1 VTAVAAT
8 RKNRNSAVGPQS
20 PPTTTAFRA
29 ARTPQLTGLKREMLL
44 IQPGINAVESRI
56 DDRNISGRPTK
67 FAVAI
72 IDASR
77 RSRSATPFEKPANT
91 IASSA
96 DATSTTSQ
104 PSTPPCTRTPRASAT
119 SSRIRAWRIA
129 VMPARATCESTI
141 ARRDAGAA
149 RKRSTTWRSRSLI
162 IAIPDHVPPK
172 KAFMH
177 TTPGVRNSM

>member
-1 VTAVAAT
+1 M
-8 RKNRNSAVGPQS
+8 
-20 PPTTTAFRA
+20 TTAFRA
-29 ARTPQLTGLKREMLL
+29 ASTPQLTGLKREMAL
-44 IQPGINAVESRI
+44 IQPGISAVASRI
-56 DDRNISGRPTK
+56 DERNINGRPTK

-77 RSRSATPFEKPANT
+77 RSSSATPFEKPENT

-96 DATSTTSQ
+96 DAAQTTSQ
-104 PSTPPCTRTPRASAT
+104 PSRPPCTRTPSASPT
-119 SSRIRAWRIA
+119 SRRISAWRTA
-129 VMPARATCESTI
+129 VMPARATCERTI

-172 KAFMH
+172 NAFMH
-177 TTPGVRNSM
+177 TIPGVRNSM